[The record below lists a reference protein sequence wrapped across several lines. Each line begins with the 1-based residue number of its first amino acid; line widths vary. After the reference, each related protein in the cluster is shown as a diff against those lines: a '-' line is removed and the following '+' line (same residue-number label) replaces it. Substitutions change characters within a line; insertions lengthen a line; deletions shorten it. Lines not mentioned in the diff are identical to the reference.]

1 MQARREASRVLDS
14 WLRSRS
20 GPTVESFS
28 LGEGERLHEAR
39 VYPGRIEGYRLELL
53 SKRGADGIATVATLL
68 RPDKTVSFQRR
79 FDRLDEAGY
88 AAAVAEIE
96 HEVGRLGLCD
106 LDAVEVLR
114 PGDDAEA
121 NPA

>member
-1 MQARREASRVLDS
+1 MQARREASRVLDE

-28 LGEGERLHEAR
+28 LGAGERLHEAR

-53 SKRGADGIATVATLL
+53 SKAGPSGIAAVATLL

-79 FDRLDEAGY
+79 WEGLDESGY
-88 AAAVAEIE
+88 EAAVGEIE
-96 HEVGRLGLCD
+96 AEVGRLGLCD
-106 LDAVEVLR
+106 LAAVEIVHG
-114 PGDDAEA
+114 GDDGAA